1 MKENEFQSKLIKEL
15 KERFPGAIVLKTDP
29 NYIQGFPDLL
39 ILWRKHWG
47 ALECKRK
54 EKAHR
59 QPNQEFYVDILNQMS
74 FAKFIEPNNK
84 EEVLHAM
91 EQSFRNC

>member
-1 MKENEFQSKLIKEL
+1 MLESNFQRKLIKEL

-39 ILWRKHWG
+39 MLWKQHW
-47 ALECKRK
+47 AAFECKR
-54 EKAHR
+54 ESDAHK

-74 FAKFIEPNNK
+74 YAAFIDPNNK
-84 EEVLHAM
+84 GKVLD
-91 EQSFRNC
+91 ELERTFKS

>member
-1 MKENEFQSKLIKEL
+1 MLESVFQKNLIREV

-39 ILWRKHWG
+39 ILWKQHWA
-47 ALECKRK
+47 ALECKQK
-54 EKAHR
+54 PDAHK

-74 FAKFIEPNNK
+74 YAAFIDPNNK
-84 EEVLHAM
+84 GKVLD
-91 EQSFRNC
+91 ELERTFKS